1 MFPHP
6 RCAESNFYTSADS
19 TMAARIY
26 KPLMLAA
33 LLFVSAPIHAQA
45 VKTSGI
51 AADDVAAIV
60 RLAEAGDEAWNQ
72 KDAVALSRL
81 FTEDAHNWMV
91 GSEMNL
97 RDREEIAAFFTANFE
112 QRGPGLR
119 HRTVVKEL
127 QLVASGVV
135 VADGE
140 VFVERVAEGQAPVVL
155 RRFTMSSVAVNG
167 PEGWRLRIDRVH
179 LQPTPAPAAAG
190 QR

>member
-1 MFPHP
+1 
-6 RCAESNFYTSADS
+6 
-19 TMAARIY
+19 MATRIHM
-26 KPLMLAA
+26 PLLFAA
-33 LLFVSAPIHAQA
+33 LLFFAAPVHAQA

-60 RLAEAGDEAWNQ
+60 RLAETGDEAWNE

-97 RDREEIAAFFTANFE
+97 RGRDEIAAFFTASFA
-112 QRGPGLR
+112 QRGPGMR

-127 QLVASGVV
+127 QLVAPGVV

-155 RRFTMSSVAVNG
+155 RRFTMNSVAVNG
-167 PEGWRLRIDRVH
+167 PEGWRLRINRVH
-179 LQPTPAPAAAG
+179 LQPAPASASAA
-190 QR
+190 RP